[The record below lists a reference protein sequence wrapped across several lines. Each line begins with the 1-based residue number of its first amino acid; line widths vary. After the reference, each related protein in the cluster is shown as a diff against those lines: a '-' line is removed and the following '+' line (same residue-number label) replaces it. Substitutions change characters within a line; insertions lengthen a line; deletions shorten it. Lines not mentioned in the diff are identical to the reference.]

1 MPLVFCVKYKYRA
14 LCGDITE
21 RGIEVIREVCAVNYV
36 DLINVNLDHVYILIS
51 VPPHLSEYIKGK
63 SNRKLQGEFQKLKN
77 GIGDNILGQG
87 DILSQRL
94 GR

>member
-51 VPPHLSEYIKGK
+51 VPPHLSEYIKCKSSGK
-63 SNRKLQGEFQKLKN
+63 L
-77 GIGDNILGQG
+77 
-87 DILSQRL
+87 
-94 GR
+94 